1 MNTIMNNNNNN
12 NFCNNCGGKGH
23 VFHQCK
29 NPITSTGIVTIDLS
43 DSRNP
48 RYLMI
53 CRKDTL
59 GYVDFMRGKYTLNTI
74 KYLRNIINE
83 MTLSEKANLLNND
96 FESLWSCLWGDYIN
110 NQYRCE
116 KNNAHEKFKILKSG
130 FVVNNHF
137 YSLKTLIE
145 ESTTAWIEPEWG
157 FPKGRRNY
165 LENDL
170 KCAIRE
176 HEEETGVPRSFI
188 RIINNI
194 VPFEETFIGS
204 NYKSY
209 KHTYFLAKLLNT
221 RYKEGQHREHQMS
234 EVSKVEWKTYE
245 DAVGCIRGYNVERI
259 TIINNINKL
268 ITNYQIS
275 EIS

>member
-1 MNTIMNNNNNN
+1 
-12 NFCNNCGGKGH
+12 
-23 VFHQCK
+23 
-29 NPITSTGIVTIDLS
+29 
-43 DSRNP
+43 
-48 RYLMI
+48 MI

-83 MTLSEKANLLNND
+83 MTIIEKNNLLTCS
-96 FESLWSCLWGDYIN
+96 FESLWNSLWGEYIN

-116 KNNAHEKFKILKSG
+116 KNSALEKFKILKSG
-130 FVVNNHF
+130 FIVNNHF
-137 YSLKTLIE
+137 YSLKTLIQ
-145 ESTTAWIEPEWG
+145 ESTTSWDEPEWG

-170 KCAIRE
+170 RCAIRE
-176 HEEETGVPRSFI
+176 HEEETGVSRAHI

-209 KHTYFLAKLLNT
+209 KHSYFIAKLLNN
-221 RYKEGQHREHQMS
+221 RYREGPQRHYQMS

-245 DAVGCIRGYNVERI
+245 EAVSCIRSYNIERI
-259 TIINNINKL
+259 NILNNINKML
-268 ITNYQIS
+268 ANYEIS

>member
-1 MNTIMNNNNNN
+1 MVV
-12 NFCNNCGGKGH
+12 KGH
-23 VFHQCK
+23 VFHQCR
-29 NPITSTGIVTIDLS
+29 NPITSTGIVTVDLS
-43 DSRNP
+43 NP
-48 RYLMI
+48 SQPKYLMI

-83 MTLSEKANLLNND
+83 MTITEKNNLLTMS
-96 FESLWSCLWGDYIN
+96 FETLWNSLWGEYIN

-116 KNNAHEKFKILKSG
+116 KNNALEKFKILKSG

-137 YSLKTLIE
+137 YSLKTLIQD
-145 ESTTAWIEPEWG
+145 STTAWTEPEWG

-176 HEEETGVPRSFI
+176 HEEETGVSRTHI

-194 VPFEETFIGS
+194 VPFEETFIGQII
-204 NYKSY
+204 N
-209 KHTYFLAKLLNT
+209 LINIAILLLN
-221 RYKEGQHREHQMS
+221 
-234 EVSKVEWKTYE
+234 
-245 DAVGCIRGYNVERI
+245 
-259 TIINNINKL
+259 
-268 ITNYQIS
+268 
-275 EIS
+275 